1 MNAQRKIMETDSS
14 ITNIANECGF
24 STITHFNR
32 IFKKLTGISPLK
44 YRNSTKEI
52 KSQQTKK

>member
-24 STITHFNR
+24 PTITHFNR
-32 IFKKLTGISPLK
+32 IFKKITGISPLQ
-44 YRNSTKEI
+44 YRNSAKEI
-52 KSQQTKK
+52 ESQQTK